1 MNSKQESNLR
11 EAFDL
16 ALRFRTAIRQVKVDG
31 LLEREKEVQLK
42 IVHNLSQ
49 LKELVNMPDPE
60 IDLSIDAIGVML

>member
-31 LLEREKEVQLK
+31 LLEKEKEVQLK